1 MKEEKRII
9 SEELLP
15 GVTVHYNIEKILCE
29 KQSEFQNILVG
40 EIKGFGKALF
50 LNSILQSVKLD
61 EEIYHET
68 LVHPPFFFHPSP
80 ESVLILGGGEGATL
94 REVLKYPLKKVVMV
108 DIDQDVVEISKK
120 FLPEWSNGA
129 YKDPRVELVFDDAL
143 NFVSKTS
150 EKFDIII
157 SDLTDPFI
165 DTLSLHSFTK
175 EFFSLSK
182 KVLKEDGIICVQSGA
197 MDPHFYRNFLTVEKN
212 IQSAFKYVIPY
223 ARFIYS
229 FFSVWGFH
237 LASDVDYFSTKN
249 LKNIKNDIKLKYI
262 SEDNFFLLIEKAKF
276 YQKEVEKYGEGYLR

>member
-9 SEELLP
+9 SEELVP
-15 GVTVHYNIEKILCE
+15 GVTVHYNIEKIFCE
-29 KQSEFQNILVG
+29 KQSQFQNILVG

-50 LNSILQSVKLD
+50 LNGILQSVKLD

-94 REVLKYPLKKVVMV
+94 REVLKHPLKRVVMV
-108 DIDQDVVEISKK
+108 DIDRDVVEISEK

-129 YKDPRVELVFDDAL
+129 YKDPRVEVIFDDAL

-157 SDLTDPFI
+157 SDLTDPFT
-165 DTLSLHSFTK
+165 DPLSLHSFTK

-182 KVLKEDGIICVQSGA
+182 KALREDGIICVQSGA
-197 MDPHFYRNFLTVEKN
+197 MDPHFYRNFLTVENN
-212 IQSAFKYVIPY
+212 IKSVFKYVVPY

-229 FFSVWGFH
+229 FFTVWGFH
-237 LASDVDYFSTKN
+237 LASEVDYFSVQ
-249 LKNIKNDIKLKYI
+249 NIKSTEGNIELKYI
-262 SEDNFFLLIEKAKF
+262 SKETFYLLIEKARF
-276 YQKEVEKYGEGYLR
+276 YQKEVEKHGKSYLR